1 MIETENLTSLN
12 VDEVSEI
19 RLSMTGLFNWDK
31 YKVLE
36 TVEVENIIVNDI
48 KRRITEWVEKKFK
61 EEPFTG
67 VIFVKAFYT
76 ALDYHYTSK
85 EVVSIKFRCD
95 FENNVLFSIKALS
108 SNFDKVKIT
117 YGRVCN

>member
-1 MIETENLTSLN
+1 MNEIENYTSLN
-12 VDEVSEI
+12 VDEVNEI
-19 RLSMTGLFNWDK
+19 RLSMTGLFNWEN
-31 YKVLE
+31 YKVLI

-48 KRRITEWVEKKFK
+48 KRRIKEWVERIFQ
-61 EEPFTG
+61 EEHFTG

-95 FENNVLFSIKALS
+95 FSDNVLSYINAFSSKFNQL
-108 SNFDKVKIT
+108 
-117 YGRVCN
+117 

>member
-1 MIETENLTSLN
+1 MNETENYTSLN
-12 VDEVSEI
+12 VDEVNEI
-19 RLSMTGLFNWDK
+19 HLIMTGLFNWEK

-36 TVEVENIIVNDI
+36 TVEVENIIKKDI
-48 KRRITEWVEKKFK
+48 IRRLTEWVEKHFQNE

-95 FENNVLFSIKALS
+95 FEYNVFSNIKALS
-108 SNFDKVKIT
+108 SKFDKVKK
-117 YGRVCN
+117 

>member
-1 MIETENLTSLN
+1 MEKTENLTSLN

-19 RLSMTGLFNWDK
+19 RLSMTGLFNWEK

-36 TVEVENIIVNDI
+36 TVEVENIIKKDI
-48 KRRITEWVEKKFK
+48 IRRITEWVDKHFQNE

-76 ALDYHYTSK
+76 ALDYHYTSM
-85 EVVSIKFRCD
+85 EVVTIKFRCD
-95 FENNVLFSIKALS
+95 FENNVLITIQALS
-108 SNFDKVKIT
+108 SNFDKVKK
-117 YGRVCN
+117 